1 MDISDITTDLNLMAV
16 INDGNNNPQVFLDE
30 ICRELST
37 TPTLEMKEFP
47 KLGDIWGKLLLFSMI
62 EKKYIPVVFNN
73 QL

>member
-37 TPTLEMKEFP
+37 PTLEIKKIP
-47 KLGDIWGKLLLFSMI
+47 KFGQIWGKLLFISMI
-62 EKKYIPVVFNN
+62 GKKYIPVVFI
-73 QL
+73 